1 MTIKQ
6 KKQQKEV
13 AEKLKKHWNDTDIP
27 WNPNYKSSVQKEQEG
42 IDTWDYKLNHL
53 YKTDNEKESK

>member
-1 MTIKQ
+1 MFVALAQQKGAKMKLTKKQ

-27 WNPNYKSSVQKEQEG
+27 WNLKGKE
-42 IDTWDYKLNHL
+42 K
-53 YKTDNEKESK
+53 K

>member
-1 MTIKQ
+1 MTIKE

-27 WNPNYKSSVQKEQEG
+27 WNPNYK
-42 IDTWDYKLNHL
+42 LNHL
-53 YKTDNEKESK
+53 YKTDNKKESNE